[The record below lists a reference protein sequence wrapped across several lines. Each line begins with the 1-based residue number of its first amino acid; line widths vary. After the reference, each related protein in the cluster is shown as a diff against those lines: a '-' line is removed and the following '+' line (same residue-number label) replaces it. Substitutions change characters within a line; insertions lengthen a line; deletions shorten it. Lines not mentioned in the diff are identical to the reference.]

1 MKYFPSAK
9 TAMVR
14 LLKLA
19 RDEAPDVV
27 AVVLD
32 GLIAVVFDAGV
43 VVTVAGLVVFDA
55 FVVVTVAG
63 LVVFDAFVVVTGA
76 RVVVFPA
83 FVVVT
88 VAGFVGSEGAAE
100 T

>member
-9 TAMVR
+9 KAMVR

-32 GLIAVVFDAGV
+32 GLVAVVFDAG
-43 VVTVAGLVVFDA
+43 
-55 FVVVTVAG
+55 VVVTVAG

-88 VAGFVGSEGAAE
+88 VAGVVVFAGFVGSEGAAE